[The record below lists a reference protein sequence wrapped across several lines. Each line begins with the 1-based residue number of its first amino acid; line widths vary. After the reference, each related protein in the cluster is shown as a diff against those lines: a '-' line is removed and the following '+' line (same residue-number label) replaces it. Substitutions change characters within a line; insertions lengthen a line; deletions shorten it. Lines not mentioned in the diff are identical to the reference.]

1 MLDSESNNP
10 TFHGSVPTH
19 SAVDLGMDCLN
30 RFPSVE
36 AALLRN
42 PTLRAEIVLAV
53 IYRLIETDANVVSLT
68 AIVGLGE
75 TLDRV
80 YAKELR

>member
-1 MLDSESNNP
+1 
-10 TFHGSVPTH
+10 
-19 SAVDLGMDCLN
+19 MDCLN